1 METIR
6 SIFIVF
12 LLSISPFSGFT
23 QTKTVQGIVFDKD
36 TNQRI
41 GKVFIKN
48 EKTKE
53 NTFNNV
59 RGEFDMHVSQGDL
72 IVSEKEGFFADTIR
86 YNGQQ
91 VLMVYLKRSS
101 IYIPEVN
108 VIARRSPEEVLKQRR
123 EDFSKAYKLADPGS
137 IFSVGPTGAGVSIGS
152 IFNMFSREGKNARR
166 LINII
171 QQEYEQNVVDSKFT
185 PDLVS
190 NLTGL
195 SGQKLANFMRNYRP
209 TYSFASL
216 ASPYELSSYIRSKY
230 EIFKLNPN
238 LRFLPTLPDINLE
251 VNN

>member
-6 SIFIVF
+6 NIFVVF
-12 LLSISPFSGFT
+12 LFSFSSFLAFA

-48 EKTKE
+48 ERTKE

-59 RGEFDMHVSQGDL
+59 RGEFDMHVTLGDL
-72 IVSEKEGFFADTIR
+72 IVTEKEGFFADTIR
-86 YNGQQ
+86 YSGQQ

-108 VIARRSPEEVLKQRR
+108 VVARRSPEEVLKQRR
-123 EDFSKAYKLADPGS
+123 EDFSKAFKLADPGS
-137 IFSVGPTGAGVSIGS
+137 VFSVGPTGAGLSIGS
-152 IFNMFSREGKNARR
+152 IYNMLSREGKNARR
-166 LINII
+166 LTNII
-171 QQEYEQNVVDSKFT
+171 QQEYEQNVIDSKFT

-209 TYSFASL
+209 TYYFVSI

>member
-1 METIR
+1 MEIIKHILFT
-6 SIFIVF
+6 F
-12 LLSISPFSGFT
+12 LISFFSFYSYA
-23 QTKTVQGIVFDKD
+23 QIKPVQGIVFDKD

-53 NTFNNV
+53 NTFNNL
-59 RGEFDMHVSQGDL
+59 RGEFDLNVALGDM
-72 IVSEKEGFFADTIR
+72 VVTTKEGFFTDTIR
-86 YNGQQ
+86 YTGQQ
-91 VLMVYLKRSS
+91 VLMIYLKRSS

-108 VIARRSPEEVLKQRR
+108 VVARRSPEEVLKQRQ
-123 EDFSKAYKLADPGS
+123 EDFSKAFKLADPGS
-137 IFSVGPTGAGVSIGS
+137 IFSVGPTGAGLSIGS
-152 IFNMFSREGKNARR
+152 IYNMLSREGKNARR
-166 LINII
+166 LTSLIR
-171 QQEYEQNVVDSKFT
+171 QEYEENVIDSKFT

-195 SGQKLANFMRNYRP
+195 SGQKLNNFMRNYRP
-209 TYSFASL
+209 TYYFVSV
-216 ASPYELSSYIRSKY
+216 ASPYELSAYIRSKY